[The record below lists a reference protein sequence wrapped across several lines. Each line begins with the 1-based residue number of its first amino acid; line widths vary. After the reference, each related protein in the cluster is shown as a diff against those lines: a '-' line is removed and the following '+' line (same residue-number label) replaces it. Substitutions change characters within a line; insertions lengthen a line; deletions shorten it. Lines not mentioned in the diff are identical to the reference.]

1 MLQDQLRHPSGLLG
15 RLVGL
20 LLAHENDERV
30 DWAVQQLHIQ
40 PEDRVLEIG
49 FGPGDCIEEVAALA
63 SCGYVAGV
71 EVSDVMIEQ
80 AHSRNATAIEA
91 GRVDLRSGDVRNL
104 PFDAAMF
111 DKVFTINSIN
121 IWDDQ
126 QQGLRE
132 VHRVLGDDGT
142 ITVIEHPPSQ
152 ITKKAE
158 IQARGAAIVQ
168 AVEQAGFRDV
178 RAVYGKLKQ
187 GLAVCVQAHK

>member
-1 MLQDQLRHPSGLLG
+1 MLKEQLRRPSGLIG

-20 LLAHENDERV
+20 FLAHENDERIE
-30 DWAVQQLHIQ
+30 WAIQQLRIR

-91 GRVDLRSGDVRNL
+91 GRVDLRKGDVCDL
-104 PFDAAMF
+104 PFEAAQF

-121 IWDDQ
+121 IWDDE
-126 QQGLRE
+126 QQGLQEIR
-132 VHRVLGDDGT
+132 RVLCEHGT
-142 ITVIEHPPSQ
+142 IAIIEHPPSH
-152 ITKKAE
+152 ITERAE
-158 IQARGAAIVQ
+158 IRERGEAIVQ
-168 AVEQAGFRDV
+168 AVKQAGFRAV
-178 RAVYGKLKQ
+178 RPVYGDLDQ
-187 GLAVCVQAHK
+187 GLAVCVHARK